1 MVKVS
6 NHREKPNVGKKPKS
20 KHKKEFKIC
29 NICYDEKNNKF
40 TKCPKCEK
48 KFCKNCWMNNYKL
61 CSNNNSNC
69 LNRECT
75 HFLDSK
81 FVFNNFPKYFM
92 KDYFKKEKD
101 KLVNFEKILIEQE
114 RNYNRNNNDFQ
125 FKCPYDGCKG
135 FFYTN
140 NYICTLCHKLVCN
153 KCHKFNN
160 DNHVC
165 NSDDVDNITEL
176 LKDTIQCPCCK
187 EFIHRI
193 NGCNAMYCTKCET
206 HFNFITKK
214 ITGYRHNPHVNA
226 ENANNFQVNNNIT
239 KEFYENINNEIK
251 QKLKNY
257 DEVKKELEWGLTQT
271 HEGKIMFSTF
281 VFEKKYFYCH
291 LRDILI
297 VIDIESNIIIK
308 IYFLPSNDIELIYV
322 NHDRIF
328 FTTSKW
334 YGYNKYIL
342 NMKTNQDDKL
352 IEYPSFK
359 SNHKGKNIIKH
370 KDKIIILNDN
380 EITKYD
386 LNQFKR
392 CNVWKLPNEHLNNC
406 RNFHYI
412 ENRNMF
418 IFIMEDNL
426 QFFEIKSDSTLQFLN
441 VIVTKVSSISSSN
454 SKYII
459 GVDKFKHKIYN
470 EVTTR
475 HYIIDIEKFKVVKEL
490 RLFGLSDEH
499 IGFDNLYFEDDN
511 TYYYYSKLYNRL
523 KFFKIDIQKELKS
536 NTINYYNKTVD
547 FLDSSDNIYNFNP
560 ELKILMTIP
569 ISNIKKKII
578 IPYIYKFNE
587 NFDIFENVI
596 YKVMNNV
603 SQVNSK
609 ISSRYILNNVH
620 DYNANI
626 RNRYLRNL
634 INENTFELKIK
645 KNFTEFYK
653 NKDIINIKKSII
665 DFYDSIL
672 KKYKN
677 KLIENDKEIINEL
690 EKIQEKINQELE
702 VNHKIYKGD
711 KFAVNLFSFLCK
723 DVFYKI

>member
-6 NHREKPNVGKKPKS
+6 NHREKTNVGKKPKS

-29 NICYDEKNNKF
+29 NICYDEKNKKF

-69 LNRECT
+69 LNTECT

-92 KDYFKKEKD
+92 KDYIKKEKD
-101 KLVNFEKILIEQE
+101 KLVTFEKILVEKE
-114 RNYNRNNNDFQ
+114 RNYNRNNEDFQ

-140 NYICTLCHKLVCN
+140 NYICTLCQKLICN
-153 KCHKFNN
+153 KCHKINN

-165 NSDDVDNITEL
+165 NSNDVDNITEL

-193 NGCNAMYCTKCET
+193 TGCDDMYCTKCET

-239 KEFYENINNEIK
+239 KEFYDNINNEIK

-257 DEVKKELEWGLTQT
+257 DEVKDKLNLHQEAHVDKL
-271 HEGKIMFSTF
+271 IFSTF
-281 VFEKKYFYCH
+281 VFENKYFYCQ
-291 LRDILI
+291 LRYKLL
-297 VIDIESNIIIK
+297 VIDIESNILTK
-308 IYFLPSNDIELIYV
+308 IYFLPSLYMELIYV
-322 NHDRIF
+322 NHDRII
-328 FTTSKW
+328 FTIS
-334 YGYNKYIL
+334 YRNPSNILYI
-342 NMKTNQDDKL
+342 KTNQDDKL
-352 IEYPSFK
+352 IVNPDIRISFLI
-359 SNHKGKNIIKH
+359 KNFIKQ
-370 KDKIIILNDN
+370 KDKIIDLNNN
-380 EITKYD
+380 EITMYD

-459 GVDKFKHKIYN
+459 GVGKFKHKIYN

-490 RLFGLSDEH
+490 RLFGLTDED
-499 IGFDNLYFEDDN
+499 IGSDNLYFEDDN

-536 NTINYYNKTVD
+536 ALPSINYYNKTVD
-547 FLDSSDNIYNFNP
+547 FLDSSDKLYNFNP
-560 ELKILMTIP
+560 ELKILITIP
-569 ISNIKKKII
+569 ISDIKKNII

-596 YKVMNNV
+596 FKVMNNI
-603 SQVNSK
+603 SQINSM

-626 RNRYLRNL
+626 RVRYLRNL

-653 NKDIINIKKSII
+653 NKDIIDIKKSII
-665 DFYDSIL
+665 DFYNSIL

-677 KLIENDKEIINEL
+677 KLIENNKEIINEL
-690 EKIQEKINQELE
+690 EKFQEKINQELE

-711 KFAVNLFSFLCK
+711 KFAVNLFSFPCK